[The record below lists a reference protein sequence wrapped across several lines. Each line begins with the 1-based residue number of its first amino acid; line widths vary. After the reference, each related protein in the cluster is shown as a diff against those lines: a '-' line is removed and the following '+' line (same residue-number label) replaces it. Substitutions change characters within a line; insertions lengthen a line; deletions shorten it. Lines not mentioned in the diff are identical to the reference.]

1 VNANFNSVNRNKRSL
16 ALDLARPEG
25 KELFLRLV
33 ADADL
38 VLENFTP
45 RVMANFGLA
54 YDTLR
59 QVNPRLV
66 MVSFSGFGSFG
77 PYRDY
82 RANGAT
88 TDTTCGWAALT
99 GYRDGP
105 PTMMGAMEAD
115 PTTGLQMAAT
125 ALVAL
130 AHARRTGAGQH
141 VDGSMFETCVGYIG
155 EELLLAGLT
164 GKNPDRD
171 GNRHR
176 TMAPHGVY
184 PCAGGDEWIA
194 IAVRDDRDWQALLA
208 VAGGGTGLDEGRFS
222 TPEGRLRHIDDLEA
236 RLRRWTASWPAREL
250 MLTLQRGGVPAGV
263 VQNYRQVLDDPQ
275 LAGRD
280 WFQTIAHPD
289 MGSHRYNGFP
299 WRFSRTPALVR
310 RPPPRVGEQSEA
322 ILREELGLSDE
333 QVRRLFAQS
342 VTAYVQSRNATL
354 SSVSE

>member
-1 VNANFNSVNRNKRSL
+1 
-16 ALDLARPEG
+16 
-25 KELFLRLV
+25 
-33 ADADL
+33 
-38 VLENFTP
+38 
-45 RVMANFGLA
+45 
-54 YDTLR
+54 
-59 QVNPRLV
+59 

-88 TDTTCGWAALT
+88 TDTTCGWASLT

-130 AHARRTGAGQH
+130 SHARRTGAGQH

-164 GKNPDRD
+164 GKNPERD

-184 PCAGGDEWIA
+184 PCRPNPVRFAHSTSSPAREGEDSSIAVERGSPPLAGEGPGERSEWIV

-208 VAGGGTGLDEGRFS
+208 VAGEGTGLDDGRFS
-222 TPEGRLRHIDDLEA
+222 THEGRHRHIDDLEA
-236 RLRRWTASWPAREL
+236 RVRRWTASWPAREL
-250 MLTLQRGGVPAGV
+250 MRTLQRAGVPAGV
-263 VQNYRQVLDDPQ
+263 VQNYRDVLDDPH

-280 WFQTIAHPD
+280 WFQTITHPD

-299 WRFSRTPALVR
+299 WRFSRTPAVVR
-310 RPPPRVGEQSEA
+310 RPPPRVGEHSEA
-322 ILREELGLSDE
+322 ILREELGLPDE

-342 VTAYVQSRNATL
+342 VTAYVRSRSATL
-354 SSVSE
+354 ASVSD